1 MDFLKVTFNWW
12 SNIKFRKT
20 RCFCSEIETE
30 NNLTAAGTF
39 HATKNET
46 DINHV
51 SNLTEKCKTMAAK
64 LGYSELLSRLS
75 SGDIVSNKIYYQ
87 KVLLRILMYNSAMNT
102 SKHQKLQMKTE
113 LTTSF

>member
-1 MDFLKVTFNWW
+1 
-12 SNIKFRKT
+12 
-20 RCFCSEIETE
+20 
-30 NNLTAAGTF
+30 
-39 HATKNET
+39 
-46 DINHV
+46 
-51 SNLTEKCKTMAAK
+51 MAAK